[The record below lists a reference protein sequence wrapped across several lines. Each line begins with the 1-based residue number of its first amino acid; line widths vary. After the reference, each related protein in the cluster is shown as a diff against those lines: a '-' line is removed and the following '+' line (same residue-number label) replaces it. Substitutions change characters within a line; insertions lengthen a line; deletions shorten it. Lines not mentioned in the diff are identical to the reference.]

1 MIIFN
6 EIMKTVSKKR
16 KIMNKERAT
25 QLREKYK
32 NDEDIDY
39 SDIPA
44 LDDEMLKTGK
54 VVDYSHLFK
63 N

>member
-1 MIIFN
+1 
-6 EIMKTVSKKR
+6 MKTVSKKR
-16 KIMNKERAT
+16 KIMSKERAT

>member
-1 MIIFN
+1 
-6 EIMKTVSKKR
+6 MKTVSKSA
-16 KIMNKERAT
+16 KIMSKKRAD
-25 QLREKYK
+25 LLKEKYK

-63 N
+63 NKPA

>member
-1 MIIFN
+1 
-6 EIMKTVSKKR
+6 MKTVGKKT
-16 KIMNKERAT
+16 KIMSKERAD

-32 NDEDIDY
+32 NDDDIDY
-39 SDIPA
+39 TDIPA
-44 LDDEMLKTGK
+44 LTDEMLKTGK

>member
-1 MIIFN
+1 
-6 EIMKTVSKKR
+6 MKIVSNKT
-16 KIMNKERAT
+16 KIMSKERANL
-25 QLREKYK
+25 LREKYK

-44 LDDEMLKTGK
+44 LTDEMLKTGK

-63 N
+63 K

>member
-1 MIIFN
+1 
-6 EIMKTVSKKR
+6 MKTVSKKT
-16 KIMNKERAT
+16 KIMSKERAD
-25 QLREKYK
+25 LLKEKYK
-32 NDEDIDY
+32 TDEDIDY

-63 N
+63 NKPA